1 MSNIRFHNDTGA
13 LHHLFYESHLNLLT
27 SLCIELG
34 HTEMVDEMTQKYL
47 GLPIKIKTLKDP
59 NKPKRAKS
67 GYLFYCDVHRPA
79 LMKKLKKETG
89 KLRIAD
95 VAKSLGA
102 SWKALS
108 MTGRVKFDKLADKD
122 RERYKDEMEVY
133 NA

>member
-1 MSNIRFHNDTGA
+1 MTSIRFHNDTGS
-13 LHHLFYESHLNLLT
+13 LNYLWYESHKNLLT

-34 HTEMVDEMTQKYL
+34 HIDKVDDMVEKYL
-47 GLPIKIKTLKDP
+47 GQPIKIKALKDP

-67 GYLFYCDVHRPA
+67 GYLFYCDVYRPGV
-79 LMKKLKKETG
+79 MEKLKADTG

-95 VAKSLGA
+95 VAKLLGA

-108 MTGRVKFDKLADKD
+108 PKGRVKFDKLADKD

>member
-1 MSNIRFHNDTGA
+1 MTSIRFHNDTGS
-13 LHHLFYESHLNLLT
+13 LHHLWYESHKNLLT
-27 SLCIELG
+27 SLCIDLG
-34 HTEMVDEMTQKYL
+34 HTDKVEEMVQKYL
-47 GLPIKIKTLKDP
+47 GEPIKIKALKDP

-79 LMKKLKKETG
+79 VMVKLKAETG
-89 KLRIAD
+89 TLRIAD
-95 VAKSLGA
+95 VAKLLGA

-108 MTGRVKFDKLADKD
+108 TKGRVKFDKLADKD